1 MMADPTAC
9 SPAGDAEWAGM
20 NTILENI
27 QLVPEDIL
35 LQITKGPLLKF
46 TRECKDNQ

>member
-1 MMADPTAC
+1 MMAGPTVC
-9 SPAGDAEWAGM
+9 SPAENAEWADM

-27 QLVPEDIL
+27 QLVPENIL

-46 TRECKDNQ
+46 TRECKDDQ